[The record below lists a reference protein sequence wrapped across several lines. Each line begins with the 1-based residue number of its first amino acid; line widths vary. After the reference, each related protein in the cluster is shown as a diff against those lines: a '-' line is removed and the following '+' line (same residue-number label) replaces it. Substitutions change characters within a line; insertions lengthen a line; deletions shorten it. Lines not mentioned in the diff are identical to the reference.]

1 MFVHLIDGILQA
13 YKEVW
18 VGEKKIEQSIQLQLL
33 CFFFLNC
40 AMSQDSKGRVT

>member
-1 MFVHLIDGILQA
+1 MYIHPIDGILQA

-33 CFFFLNC
+33 CYFLNC

>member
-1 MFVHLIDGILQA
+1 MYIHPIDGILQA

-18 VGEKKIEQSIQLQLL
+18 VGEKKTEQSIQLQLL
-33 CFFFLNC
+33 WFFLIC